1 MNKIIERLI
10 DENIIENNFNLPQ
23 KIKIIYIINR
33 VLALMFPHFS
43 DKKISKKE
51 IKKSAINLRKEILP
65 SIKLVIKNNS
75 EKIVDLFLDNLY
87 QLKQELMLDAR
98 AMFNG
103 DPAAKSINEV
113 ILTYP
118 GFLAIAIYRIANELY
133 KLEIPLIP
141 RIMTEYAH
149 QMTGIDINP
158 GAKIGKSF
166 CIDHGTGIVIG
177 ETTEIGDNVKIYQ
190 GVTLGALSVE
200 KNMASKKRHPT
211 IEDSVVI
218 YANATILGGE
228 TVVGRN
234 STIGGNV
241 WLTKS
246 IPSNS
251 LVYFTSEINLRTK
264 K

>member
-1 MNKIIERLI
+1 
-10 DENIIENNFNLPQ
+10 
-23 KIKIIYIINR
+23 
-33 VLALMFPHFS
+33 MFPYFS
-43 DKKISKKE
+43 EKKISKEE
-51 IKKSAINLRKEILP
+51 IKKSTTKLRKDIL
-65 SIKLVIKNNS
+65 SNIKLVIKKGS
-75 EKIVDLFLDNLY
+75 EEIVDLFFDSLY
-87 QLKQELMLDAR
+87 KLKQELVLDAK
-98 AMFNG
+98 AMFDG

-133 KLEIPLIP
+133 KLEVPLIP

-158 GAKIGKSF
+158 GAKIGESF
-166 CIDHGTGIVIG
+166 SIDHGTGVVIG
-177 ETTEIGDNVKIYQ
+177 ETTEIGSNVKIYQ

-200 KNMASKKRHPT
+200 KSMASKKRHPT
-211 IEDSVVI
+211 IEDNVVI

-228 TVVGRN
+228 TVIGHN

-246 IPSNS
+246 IPSDS
-251 LVYFTSEINLRTK
+251 LVYFTNEINLRTK
-264 K
+264 KLKS